1 MNAALE
7 AVHHGSNNVHA
18 DAAARNFRDFS
29 GGAEAGLEHQVERV
43 LVAHAFGFFRL
54 DNSFFD
60 RVGANQREIYSAA
73 VITDFDH
80 HLSAL
85 MIGVQINGAARGLCG
100 SEALFGRAYAVI
112 HGVSNQVHQR
122 LGEGIQKDRKST
134 RLNSSHGYISYAVF
148 CLKKKKTKQ
157 IEQKVNHYTR
167 HNVPSLAMVT
177 HYSLFTGLC
186 CGLGLSVP
194 LLLRRTRMRALT
206 SR

>member
-29 GGAEAGLEHQVERV
+29 GGAEAGLENQVERV

-122 LGEGIQKDRKST
+122 LGEGIQNAFIEVGVLPGNFQRDVFPALLGDVANNARKAPEELLDRHHA
-134 RLNSSHGYISYAVF
+134 NF
-148 CLKKKKTKQ
+148 
-157 IEQKVNHYTR
+157 
-167 HNVPSLAMVT
+167 
-177 HYSLFTGLC
+177 
-186 CGLGLSVP
+186 
-194 LLLRRTRMRALT
+194 
-206 SR
+206 